1 MAVLV
6 SIGLLFNG
14 AYEAQYRREIASKID
29 TIRAV
34 LGSAPGTSGEEVL
47 NHIIAKFSQP
57 QVISPPQTAKMEHE
71 IAFLKDIL
79 PKKIFIVRYQA
90 NNITGADFQM
100 WIPLVDM
107 FTRNGFHPEI
117 SFYTPEFIS
126 EAGLLLIVKDPS
138 NPPEYVTKFLSS
150 LELAGITAKTAYIP
164 AIYREDALTIF
175 IGPPPI

>member
-1 MAVLV
+1 
-6 SIGLLFNG
+6 
-14 AYEAQYRREIASKID
+14 
-29 TIRAV
+29 
-34 LGSAPGTSGEEVL
+34 
-47 NHIIAKFSQP
+47 
-57 QVISPPQTAKMEHE
+57 
-71 IAFLKDIL
+71 
-79 PKKIFIVRYQA
+79 VRYQA

-117 SFYTPEFIS
+117 SFYTPESIS